1 MYLKAI
7 THNRNDWIIHQ
18 CFSNLLNDGTCLVD
32 ATSDAICNQFSISRV
47 SAIGSNTL
55 KWERIWSVLLN
66 KRNQRGR
73 KTTSATG
80 ETEDLRKRAG
90 KGGNVRAEG
99 SGRRREEVGAGER
112 EGCSPAP
119 PGLTSCLI
127 ILDLCNQREAGGGH
141 SCAPHILIS
150 SNLARP
156 GAALRRAAAAHA
168 NGACGSEPSQRRA
181 WASLWAP
188 AQSGLQVEMDEGG
201 SVSSLSGGAF
211 G

>member
-1 MYLKAI
+1 MRSAPIHWNGKEYEACY
-7 THNRNDWIIHQ
+7 WIKEIKEAEKQHRQ
-18 CFSNLLNDGTCLVD
+18 QGKLRT
-32 ATSDAICNQFSISRV
+32 
-47 SAIGSNTL
+47 
-55 KWERIWSVLLN
+55 WEKEQGKEETWG
-66 KRNQRGR
+66 QR
-73 KTTSATG
+73 
-80 ETEDLRKRAG
+80 D
-90 KGGNVRAEG
+90 
-99 SGRRREEVGAGER
+99 REEGVRKR

-150 SNLARP
+150 SNLARL
-156 GAALRRAAAAHA
+156 GAALRRATAAHA